1 MNEHVG
7 DDLPRLL
14 TGDATRDETLAAAQH
29 LRGCPDC
36 QQELVAAV
44 VAHASLSSAHRF
56 APDLVTHDP
65 APEPAGAPSGPL
77 PDLSAMFAQVRSEAA
92 AAPEPGPRR
101 RRRTRLLAVAAA
113 AVVLAGGGVTIA
125 ETVGSS
131 GPSRPAAQRIT
142 LSPVGTNRAAATATV
157 SGGTMRV
164 DATSLPKLDASRQ
177 YEVWLADSTGRQVR
191 ALGFIGADRRADL
204 PVPLPVMGRYAAIA
218 ISIQQTDQVAFSGDM
233 VARGFY
239 G

>member
-1 MNEHVG
+1 MSEHVG

-44 VAHASLSSAHRF
+44 VAHASLRSAHRF
-56 APDLVTHDP
+56 APDLVTHDA
-65 APEPAGAPSGPL
+65 APEPADPPSEPL

-92 AAPEPGPRR
+92 AAPEPSPRR
-101 RRRTRLLAVAAA
+101 RRSRLLAVAAA

-131 GPSRPAAQRIT
+131 GPSQPAAQRIT
-142 LSPVGTNRAAATATV
+142 LAPVGTNRAAATATV

-177 YEVWLADSTGRQVR
+177 YEVWLADSTGGQVR

-218 ISIQQTDQVAFSGDM
+218 ISIQKTDQVAFSGDM

>member
-14 TGDATRDETLAAAQH
+14 TGDATRDETFAAAQH

-56 APDLVTHDP
+56 APDLVAHDA
-65 APEPAGAPSGPL
+65 APEPADAPSGPL

-92 AAPEPGPRR
+92 VRAGAESAA
-101 RRRTRLLAVAAA
+101 RTRLLAVAAA

-142 LSPVGTNRAAATATV
+142 LAPVGANRAAATATV

-177 YEVWLADSTGRQVR
+177 YEVWLADSTGRHGR
-191 ALGFIGADRRADL
+191 ARSASS
-204 PVPLPVMGRYAAIA
+204 GR
-218 ISIQQTDQVAFSGDM
+218 T
-233 VARGFY
+233 ARPTCRCPCR
-239 G
+239 